1 MRPYVLKGKVE
12 EDFTAITLT
21 VNWIDFLDRGK
32 RKDQAFQKQRNRA
45 ADCLT
50 LPPI

>member
-1 MRPYVLKGKVE
+1 VE

-32 RKDQAFQKQRNRA
+32 RKDQVFQKQRGLEGHVDQR
-45 ADCLT
+45 
-50 LPPI
+50 